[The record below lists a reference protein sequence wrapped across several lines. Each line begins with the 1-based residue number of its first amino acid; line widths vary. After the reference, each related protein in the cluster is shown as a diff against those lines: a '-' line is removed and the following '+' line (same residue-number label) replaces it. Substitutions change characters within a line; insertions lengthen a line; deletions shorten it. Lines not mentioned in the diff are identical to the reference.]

1 MAFYERIFGELQPN
15 SSDEAPCIARGMRIV
30 KHQRTLT

>member
-15 SSDEAPCIARGMRIV
+15 SAMKRPCIARGMRIV